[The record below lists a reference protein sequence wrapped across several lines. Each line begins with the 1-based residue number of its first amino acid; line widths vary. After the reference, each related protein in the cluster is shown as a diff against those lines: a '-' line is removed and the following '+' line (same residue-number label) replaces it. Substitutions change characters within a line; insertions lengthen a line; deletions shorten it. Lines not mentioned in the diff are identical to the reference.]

1 LGLDADPATPGVQ
14 AESYPGVSN
23 VENYLETTARLT
35 VRARFGPRLAFAGF
49 GQLAFRTDHVI
60 SFAEAGVDFP
70 TCPTGAPR
78 CETDDNTLVNPGT
91 QEVNP
96 LHVRKID
103 LVGHRYR
110 AEQGR
115 GYVLGVEA
123 SFAF

>member
-1 LGLDADPATPGVQ
+1 I
-14 AESYPGVSN
+14 
-23 VENYLETTARLT
+23 ENYLETGGHLALRARLGT
-35 VRARFGPRLAFAGF
+35 HLSFAAFGDALW
-49 GQLAFRTDHVI
+49 RTDHVI
-60 SFAEAGVDFP
+60 SFADAGVDLP

-78 CETDDNTLVNPGT
+78 CETDDNDQVNPGT

-96 LHVRKID
+96 LHSRKID